1 MYLTPSLSTTSWDI
15 INWFFWSYTKQCNI
29 CPNWDLSKSS
39 NLIMLVLTNQNM
51 KKEHAFS
58 LNIQQ
63 VFDSMSHVFWYGK
76 LWTKLCMVSIKKKE
90 IIQFFLTNSTDF
102 NIKSNPL
109 QYHTILSLFLHTELF
124 FRQLFALMRI
134 FLHKGKDQAALQQSL
149 YCYLVQ
155 ARFSAVMLLT

>member
-1 MYLTPSLSTTSWDI
+1 MYLTPSLLETSLI
-15 INWFFWSYTKQCNI
+15 GSSEVIQSNATFSLIGI
-29 CPNWDLSKSS
+29 CQKVL
-39 NLIMLVLTNQNM
+39 NLTMLVLTNQNM

-124 FRQLFALMRI
+124 FRQSIALMRN
-134 FLHKGKDQAALQQSL
+134 FFTHRKRSSSTAAES
-149 YCYLVQ
+149 V
-155 ARFSAVMLLT
+155 LLFGPTKV